1 MLARV
6 IVGTCFALL
15 AGSLPAFDEGDIKD
29 ANGTPVL
36 HYAVAAP
43 KDMAPADTTDPARQ
57 LGLILC
63 YHEHDAKV
71 DAEMPPVLES
81 LDRLKARDG
90 FVVIGVH
97 HVEHA
102 YSKAD
107 RANTV
112 RLIEWATKT
121 FPINPRRVYN
131 FGKGEGS
138 TMSIEFALEHPDL
151 IACAIGY
158 SWGFRF
164 MPEAKNPEAELP
176 GLYLAIGLKDTPS
189 HPPMVRD
196 TYTKARPRGY
206 HLIYRE
212 FDAAG
217 PSRHQPT
224 NDEAMTW
231 LIAMRNKVLPLSAK
245 EAALLKPL
253 SDKAGPGASAFNA
266 ALLVGGPQAGAV
278 VAPLFTA
285 RSEAVKLMAIGSA
298 MHADYGE
305 AALSQLVKALT
316 DKSGAVRKAAIAAL
330 GVNAGWG
337 SRVSQDALAEVVG
350 SGKRHETEDRG
361 AAIDA
366 IAKAVALQTVRQTD
380 VGLYVALVK
389 ALDDDQ
395 ASVRAAAFAVLQPYR
410 ASDYRPDADKA
421 ARKPMVAAWQT
432 WAEGIAAKEPVAKAP
447 TR

>member
-6 IVGTCFALL
+6 IACVCTFLM
-15 AGSLPAFDEGDIKD
+15 AGSLTAFDEGDIKD
-29 ANGTPVL
+29 ASGAAVL
-36 HYAVAAP
+36 HYAVSAP
-43 KDMAPADTTDPARQ
+43 KDMAPADTTDPAKQ

-63 YHEHDAKV
+63 YHEHDSKV

-112 RLIEWATKT
+112 QLIAWAKKT

-158 SWGFRF
+158 SWGFRL
-164 MPEAKNPEAELP
+164 MPDAKNPETELP
-176 GLYLAIGLKDTPS
+176 GLYLAIGLKDTPT

-196 TYTKARPRGY
+196 TYTKAKPHGY
-206 HLIYRE
+206 HLIFRE

-231 LIAMRNKVLPLSAK
+231 LIATRNKVLPLSPK

-253 SDKAGPGASAFNA
+253 SATAGASAFNA
-266 ALLVGGPQAGAV
+266 AMLVGGPQAGAV
-278 VAPLFTA
+278 VAPLFSTKTE
-285 RSEAVKLMAIGSA
+285 SVKLMAIESA

-305 AALSQLVKALT
+305 AALTQLVKALS

-330 GVNAGWG
+330 GVNAQWG
-337 SRVSQDALAEVVG
+337 SKVSQEALADVVSG
-350 SGKRHETEDRG
+350 GKRYETEDRG
-361 AAIDA
+361 SAIEA
-366 IAKAVALQTVRQTD
+366 IAKAVALQTVRQVD

-389 ALDDDQ
+389 ALDDEQ
-395 ASVRAAAFAVLQPYR
+395 ASVRTAAFAVLQPYQT
-410 ASDYRPDADKA
+410 SDYKPDADKT
-421 ARKPMVAAWQT
+421 ARKAMIATWQT
-432 WAEGIAAKEPVAKAP
+432 WAEGIVAKEPVAKAP
-447 TR
+447 AAR